1 MRSKTSYFNRTL
13 FLKNLSRFWPLWGG
27 ASFIGAL
34 FPLALLSH
42 LLRGRGWSVAGTAL
56 EMTRTYYDVVQSAL
70 PFVCLF
76 YGVLCALAVW
86 SYFCSSRSVGLLHAL
101 PIRRE
106 GLFVTNFLSGYAM
119 VLIPFAVTGALCV
132 LVTAAFGLFEP
143 VGVAVTVLAVLGE
156 SFFYFSSATLAAFIT
171 GNIFAMPA
179 LYLLLHFLEAILDL
193 LLSNFAKGFLFGFST
208 DYTGLLEFLSPT
220 VYLIDTVRLD
230 TEYREITNYA
240 GEYVRNELVS
250 ARLESPWV
258 IALYAL
264 AGAVLLAFAF
274 ALYRRRQSERAGDVV
289 AVGWMRPVFRYGGA
303 ALAALLG
310 GQLLYSLFLNDEYF
324 KVVPLALFMLV
335 AGAIGYYAASMLLA
349 KTLRV
354 FRRDNWK
361 GLALVAAGVVLA
373 CGLLKADVLRAA
385 DRVPEIDQVRRVTLY
400 AEGDNYVFYPGEE
413 DELLEQVRAVHAAI
427 AADRDYILNFSDRET
442 ARCGEADY
450 TWTYLNLTYTTRGGR
465 TVDRRYN
472 VPLTRDRLG
481 RSGTYDNLL
490 DQLINSQEMR
500 LKRIHASGDDYE
512 PVGGS
517 IYLNARGEGLDL
529 SDREA
534 AAILEAV
541 TRDALADRWGRV
553 DWLEDADSENYK
565 MREGAVYAM
574 SLDINFSRQRED
586 IREADWISIT
596 VRPGMTATTDC
607 LLELGLARNEDLVT
621 RAELYPEA
629 YSPAEADRPA
639 PAAAEV
645 VYPDA
650 AFHAAV
656 VMANVG

>member
-1 MRSKTSYFNRTL
+1 M
-13 FLKNLSRFWPLWGG
+13 
-27 ASFIGAL
+27 
-34 FPLALLSH
+34 
-42 LLRGRGWSVAGTAL
+42 
-56 EMTRTYYDVVQSAL
+56 
-70 PFVCLF
+70 
-76 YGVLCALAVW
+76 
-86 SYFCSSRSVGLLHAL
+86 
-101 PIRRE
+101 
-106 GLFVTNFLSGYAM
+106 
-119 VLIPFAVTGALCV
+119 
-132 LVTAAFGLFEP
+132 
-143 VGVAVTVLAVLGE
+143 
-156 SFFYFSSATLAAFIT
+156 
-171 GNIFAMPA
+171 
-179 LYLLLHFLEAILDL
+179 
-193 LLSNFAKGFLFGFST
+193 
-208 DYTGLLEFLSPT
+208 
-220 VYLIDTVRLD
+220 
-230 TEYREITNYA
+230 
-240 GEYVRNELVS
+240 
-250 ARLESPWV
+250 
-258 IALYAL
+258 
-264 AGAVLLAFAF
+264 
-274 ALYRRRQSERAGDVV
+274 
-289 AVGWMRPVFRYGGA
+289 
-303 ALAALLG
+303 
-310 GQLLYSLFLNDEYF
+310 
-324 KVVPLALFMLV
+324 
-335 AGAIGYYAASMLLA
+335 
-349 KTLRV
+349 
-354 FRRDNWK
+354 
-361 GLALVAAGVVLA
+361 
-373 CGLLKADVLRAA
+373 
-385 DRVPEIDQVRRVTLY
+385 
-400 AEGDNYVFYPGEE
+400 
-413 DELLEQVRAVHAAI
+413 
-427 AADRDYILNFSDRET
+427 
-442 ARCGEADY
+442 
-450 TWTYLNLTYTTRGGR
+450 
-465 TVDRRYN
+465 DRRYN

-629 YSPAEADRPA
+629 YSSAEADRPA
-639 PAAAEV
+639 PAAEEV